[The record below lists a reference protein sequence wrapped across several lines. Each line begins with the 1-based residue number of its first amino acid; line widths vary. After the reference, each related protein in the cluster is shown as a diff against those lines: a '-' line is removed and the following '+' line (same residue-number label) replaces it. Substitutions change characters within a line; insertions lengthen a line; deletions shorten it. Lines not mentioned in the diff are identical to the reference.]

1 MRRHRIACR
10 HRAAR
15 VGCPGDDVNETCST
29 RARSRREDVSV
40 STVIYVY
47 ELSGVLRGSTSRR
60 SRSLFAS
67 SPYGELRR
75 QRVTVVLLGQEQ
87 FALRRDDA

>member
-1 MRRHRIACR
+1 MRRHRNACR

-15 VGCPGDDVNETCST
+15 VGCPGHDVNETCST
-29 RARSRREDVSV
+29 RARSRREDMSV

-47 ELSGVLRGSTSRR
+47 EVSGVLRGSSRR
-60 SRSLFAS
+60 SRSLFGS